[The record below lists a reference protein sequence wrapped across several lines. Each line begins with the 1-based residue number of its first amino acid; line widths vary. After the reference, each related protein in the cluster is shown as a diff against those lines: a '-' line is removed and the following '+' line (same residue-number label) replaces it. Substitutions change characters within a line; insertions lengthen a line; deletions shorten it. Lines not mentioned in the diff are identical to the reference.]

1 MDIDPNDTFVVE
13 IDCDEWPSSY
23 SRVLTWRQLGELLL
37 KFDELAA
44 VTEGAAYSNRDG
56 SPF

>member
-13 IDCDEWPSSY
+13 IDCDEWSSSY

-37 KFDELAA
+37 KFDELADA
-44 VTEGAAYSNRDG
+44 TEGSPCSNRDA
-56 SPF
+56 SPS